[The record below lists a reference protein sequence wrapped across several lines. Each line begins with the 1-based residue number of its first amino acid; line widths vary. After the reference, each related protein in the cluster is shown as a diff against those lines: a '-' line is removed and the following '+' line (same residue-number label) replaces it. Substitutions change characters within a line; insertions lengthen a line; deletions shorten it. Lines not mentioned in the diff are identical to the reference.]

1 MTFDLFKNRDRAC
14 LTIGGSD
21 SSGGAGIQ
29 ADIKTFSSFNF
40 SSASVITALTAQN
53 SKGVFGI
60 YPSSEEFVMEQLKAV
75 FSDDN
80 ICGVKTGM
88 LYSPEIISSVA
99 DFLSDVKIKVPIIVD
114 PVMSAEAGGDLIKK
128 EAIKV
133 LKGKLI
139 PISSI
144 VTPNVEEAEKIS
156 GMRIKDERD
165 AEIAA
170 KKIYELGTEVAI
182 VTGGHLKGR
191 DIFYDGETIKID
203 GKLIKGGTH
212 GSGCTYSSSL
222 TCLMAMGYS
231 PLKSAIASKRLLER
245 SIETYRKTGYN
256 TGCVNQTAWLLDDCD
271 RYYVMDNLKKS
282 VEEILR
288 LKNIGKVIPEVGSN
302 LGMAIH
308 HPKDL
313 KDIAAVEGRITKVNE
328 KKVRAG
334 CVSFGASEHVARTI
348 LTVMRYDEDI
358 RSAMNIKFSE
368 EILDICKELSF
379 SISYFDRKD
388 EPEGAKTMEW
398 GISEGIKNFGK
409 FGKVPEII
417 FDRGGIGKEPMIR
430 IFGGSS
436 DDVVEKARKILVNI

>member
-1 MTFDLFKNRDRAC
+1 MTFDLFKNRDRTC

-21 SSGGAGIQ
+21 SGGGAGIQ

-53 SKGVFGI
+53 SKGVFGV

-99 DFLSDVKIKVPIIVD
+99 DFLSDIKIKVPIIVD

-128 EAIKV
+128 EAIEV
-133 LKGKLI
+133 LKEKLI

-191 DIFYDGETIKID
+191 DIFYDGETVKID
-203 GKLIKGGTH
+203 GKLIEGGTH
-212 GSGCTYSSSL
+212 GSGCTYSSCL
-222 TCLMAMGYS
+222 TCLISMGYS

-245 SIETYRKTGYN
+245 SIETYRRTGDN

-271 RYYVMDNLKKS
+271 RYYAMDNLKRS
-282 VEEILR
+282 LEEILK

-313 KDIAAVEGRITKVNE
+313 KDIAAVEGRITKCGN
-328 KKVRAG
+328 KVRAG

-348 LTVMRYDEDI
+348 LTVMKYDENI

-368 EILDICKELSF
+368 EILDICKKLSF

-388 EPEGAKTMEW
+388 EPEGVKTMEW
-398 GISEGIKNFGK
+398 GISEGIKNFGN

-436 DDVVEKARKILVNI
+436 DDVAEKARKILVNI

>member
-1 MTFDLFKNRDRAC
+1 MTYDLFKNRDRAC

-53 SKGVFGI
+53 SKGVLGI
-60 YPSSEEFVMEQLKAV
+60 YPSSEESVIEQLKAV

-80 ICGVKTGM
+80 IYGVKTGM

-128 EAIKV
+128 EAIDA
-133 LKGKLI
+133 LKEKLI

-144 VTPNVEEAEKIS
+144 ITPNVEEAEKIS

-191 DIFYDGETIKID
+191 DIFYNGKTVKID
-203 GKLIKGGTH
+203 GKLIEGKTH

-231 PLKSAIASKRLLER
+231 PLKSAIVSKRLLER
-245 SIETYRKTGYN
+245 SIEMYRRTGDN

-271 RYYVMDNLKKS
+271 RYYVMDDLKRAL
-282 VEEILR
+282 EEILK
-288 LKNIGKVIPEVGSN
+288 LKNIGKIIPEVGSN

-308 HPKDL
+308 HPKGL
-313 KDIAAVEGRITKVNE
+313 KDIAAVEGRITKCRN
-328 KKVRAG
+328 KVRAG

-348 LTVMRYDEDI
+348 LTVMKYDENI

-388 EPEGAKTMEW
+388 EPKGAKTMEW
-398 GISEGIKNFGK
+398 GIAEGIKNFGK

-436 DDVVEKARKILVNI
+436 DDVVEKVRKILVNV

>member
-1 MTFDLFKNRDRAC
+1 
-14 LTIGGSD
+14 
-21 SSGGAGIQ
+21 
-29 ADIKTFSSFNF
+29 
-40 SSASVITALTAQN
+40 
-53 SKGVFGI
+53 
-60 YPSSEEFVMEQLKAV
+60 
-75 FSDDN
+75 
-80 ICGVKTGM
+80 
-88 LYSPEIISSVA
+88 
-99 DFLSDVKIKVPIIVD
+99 
-114 PVMSAEAGGDLIKK
+114 
-128 EAIKV
+128 
-133 LKGKLI
+133 
-139 PISSI
+139 
-144 VTPNVEEAEKIS
+144 
-156 GMRIKDERD
+156 MRIKDERD